1 MQTVGLRE
9 LKNRLSQYIRRVR
22 DGHSVMV
29 TDRGQVVAELRPP
42 GQVPSGTKI
51 DPAVS
56 RLMNRGLLVPGARN
70 NARAY
75 PRLSRLLKSGTAA
88 SLLDAERGNR

>member
-22 DGHSVMV
+22 DGQLVIV

-42 GQVPSGTKI
+42 GQVPAGTKI
-51 DPAVS
+51 DPAVA
-56 RLMNRGLLVPGARN
+56 RLVNRGLLVPGARN
-70 NARAY
+70 SARVY
-75 PRLSRLLKSGTAA
+75 PRQSRLLRSGTVAT
-88 SLLDAERGNR
+88 LLDAERGNR